1 MQRAART
8 LPRLL
13 ALHARGA
20 AAAESSASQPSAAW
34 AAWAAQQ
41 QQVRYLGGDKVPQ
54 YWGRPSPYTEGTGFL
69 GTPRDHMSL
78 VGKRPLSPDVLEVD
92 GKSLHYKMP
101 WAALSSI
108 TNRATGTALSV
119 GFAAAGYVAL
129 TGDLPSALAALRAD
143 APAAAF
149 LARLVIALPL
159 VYHYLGG
166 VRHFVWDL
174 HKIGNQADK
183 SSLLEVPKV
192 EASSKLLFGASAV
205 LGVLLAAAG

>member
-1 MQRAART
+1 
-8 LPRLL
+8 
-13 ALHARGA
+13 
-20 AAAESSASQPSAAW
+20 
-34 AAWAAQQ
+34 
-41 QQVRYLGGDKVPQ
+41 
-54 YWGRPSPYTEGTGFL
+54 
-69 GTPRDHMSL
+69 MSL
-78 VGKRPLSPDVLEVD
+78 VSKRPLSPDVLEVD
-92 GKSLHYKMP
+92 GKSLHYAMP
-101 WAALSSI
+101 WGALSSI
-108 TNRATGTALSV
+108 ANRVTGTTLSV

-149 LARLVIALPL
+149 LARLVVALPL

-183 SSLLEVPKV
+183 TSLLEVPKV
-192 EASSKLLFGASAV
+192 EQSSKLLFGASAV